1 MKPEKFF
8 MDNLNRLPR
17 GIDGEPQD
25 TEKRNTYWGL
35 VLLSREV
42 EALRQE
48 QQQVMHALR
57 QIASR
62 IQ

>member
-1 MKPEKFF
+1 MKSEKFF
-8 MDNLNRLPR
+8 MDNLSRLPK
-17 GIDGEPQD
+17 GIDGSAED
-25 TEKRNTYWGL
+25 KEKHNTYWGL

-48 QQQVMHALR
+48 QQQVMNALR